1 MSNKKYFFSYGK
13 NEKFCEIEP
22 SRNWK
27 KNNWIHLNVWIDGI
41 WFQHLTINATLFLE
55 ELRMN
60 FDRNVDRSF

>member
-1 MSNKKYFFSYGK
+1 M
-13 NEKFCEIEP
+13 EKMRSSVKLNHQEIG
-22 SRNWK
+22 K

-41 WFQHLTINATLFLE
+41 WFQLLIINATLFVE